1 MVFIRNSFPVSI
13 SPGESSTFS
22 SIIFRV
28 SGQILRSLINMEL
41 IFVEDDRYVSV
52 FILLHPAIQFVEYIQ
67 HHLLNRLNQYV
78 IV

>member
-1 MVFIRNSFPVSI
+1 
-13 SPGESSTFS
+13 
-22 SIIFRV
+22 
-28 SGQILRSLINMEL
+28 MEL